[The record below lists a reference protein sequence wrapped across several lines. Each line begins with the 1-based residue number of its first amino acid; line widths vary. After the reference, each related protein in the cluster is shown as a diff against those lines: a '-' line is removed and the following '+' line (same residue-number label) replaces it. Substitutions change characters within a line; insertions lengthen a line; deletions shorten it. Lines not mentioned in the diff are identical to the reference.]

1 MVQLQRIVSIAHS
14 NELSEQVE
22 LPSVI
27 ESSREMRTSLLIMRG
42 TVMDL
47 IGVVEAVS
55 SAVPDEFPNSEFNRV
70 EALLRDLVSF
80 VNLTEQLVEDV
91 EEHAK

>member
-1 MVQLQRIVSIAHS
+1 
-14 NELSEQVE
+14 
-22 LPSVI
+22 
-27 ESSREMRTSLLIMRG
+27 
-42 TVMDL
+42 MDL

-80 VNLTEQLVEDV
+80 VNLMEQLVEDV
-91 EEHAK
+91 EDHAK